1 MTNGG
6 PLPEPD
12 GEGRGSL
19 PRWTW
24 IAGGIVVVLLVVAGV
39 IIVANDG
46 GDDTA
51 TTGSKRSTT
60 AAVSGSS
67 IDGTGAAADP
77 GVDGASGATTLP
89 GVDATSTTEVEPPAA
104 DPDDPANGP
113 MASIPVGSVPPGPLP
128 AVCAE
133 TVARLRI
140 YRAVAA
146 ANGAA
151 LAGDLFT
158 SMTDFEAEITTN
170 AKNEEWGDF
179 LVEKLTTVRREWS
192 DARSAYDSGD
202 EAAAKTHADAALAEL
217 DAAIGGVS
225 CT

>member
-1 MTNGG
+1 VTDGG
-6 PLPEPD
+6 PRPEPD

-19 PRWTW
+19 PPWVW
-24 IAGGIVVVLLVVAGV
+24 IAGGIVVVMLVVAGV
-39 IIVANDG
+39 IIAADNGD
-46 GDDTA
+46 DDTA
-51 TTGSKRSTT
+51 TTGSRRSTT
-60 AAVSGSS
+60 TAVPGSS
-67 IDGTGAAADP
+67 IDGAGATTNP
-77 GVDGASGATTLP
+77 GVDGAGATTLP
-89 GVDATSTTEVEPPAA
+89 GVDATSTTEVGSPAA

-158 SMTDFEAEITTN
+158 SMTEFEAEITTN

-202 EAAAKTHADAALAEL
+202 ETEANAHAAAALAEL
-217 DAAIGGVS
+217 DAAIGGVN

>member
-1 MTNGG
+1 MTDRG

-12 GEGRGSL
+12 NGEGRGSL
-19 PRWTW
+19 PLWTW
-24 IAGGIVVVLLVVAGV
+24 VAGGIAVVLLVVAGV
-39 IIVANDG
+39 IIATHDG

-51 TTGSKRSTT
+51 TTASRRPTTT
-60 AAVSGSS
+60 AA
-67 IDGTGAAADP
+67 
-77 GVDGASGATTLP
+77 GATTNR
-89 GVDATSTTEVEPPAA
+89 GVDATSTTEVEGATPAKP
-104 DPDDPANGP
+104 DDDPANGP

-133 TVARLRI
+133 TVARLKI
-140 YRAVAA
+140 YRSVAA
-146 ANGAA
+146 ANGAS

-158 SMTDFEAEITTN
+158 SMTEFADEITTN

-192 DARSAYDSGD
+192 DARSADDGGD
-202 EAAAKTHADAALAEL
+202 AATAKTHADAALAQL
-217 DAAIGGVS
+217 DAAIGGVN

>member
-1 MTNGG
+1 MTDRG
-6 PLPEPD
+6 PRPEPD
-12 GEGRGSL
+12 EGEGRGPL
-19 PRWTW
+19 PPWTW
-24 IAGGIVVVLLVVAGV
+24 IAGGIAVVLLVVAVV
-39 IIVANDG
+39 IIATNGG

-51 TTGSKRSTT
+51 TAGSRRSTT
-60 AAVSGSS
+60 TPSS
-67 IDGTGAAADP
+67 SSSTEAP
-77 GVDGASGATTLP
+77 GETTLP
-89 GVDATSTTEVEPPAA
+89 GVDATSTTQVEAPSAN
-104 DPDDPANGP
+104 PDEPVTGP

-133 TVARLRI
+133 TVARLKI

-151 LAGDLFT
+151 VAGDLFE
-158 SMTDFEAEITTN
+158 SMTEFADEIITN

-202 EAAAKTHADAALAEL
+202 TAEATAHADAALAEL
-217 DAAIGGVS
+217 DAAIGGVN